1 MFHYISACVS
11 FKSCLNAFLYPMQSY
26 LKCLV
31 VESCDANILFLISG
45 DKQKT
50 VVKTHSYM
58 ARTHICAPVWQ
69 THRGWTTAVFAIRPY
84 AETCAPPAGTG
95 RGRSCSCWSWPAHQ
109 AASPPTLK
117 SAKHTRENKAE
128 GGGLGWEINMT
139 EEFLT
144 IEGTKE
150 QSLVDSAVL
159 INSLNRLSS
168 QLHCI
173 QS

>member
-11 FKSCLNAFLYPMQSY
+11 FKSCLNAFLYPMKSY

-117 SAKHTRENKAE
+117 SAKHTRENKA
-128 GGGLGWEINMT
+128 GGGVRDKHDWRISDNRRNKRT
-139 EEFLT
+139 
-144 IEGTKE
+144 
-150 QSLVDSAVL
+150 VPCCPSAVL

>member
-11 FKSCLNAFLYPMQSY
+11 FKSCLNAFLYPMKSY

-117 SAKHTRENKAE
+117 SAKHTRENKA
-128 GGGLGWEINMT
+128 GGGWEINMT